1 MGVVR
6 IDDGLEKEIED
17 ILKRDENRFKYPSK
31 TAFLNVIINDRIIAL
46 KKEKKR

>member
-6 IDDGLEKEIED
+6 IDDRLEKEIED

-31 TAFLNVIINDRIIAL
+31 TAFLNMIIYDKMISL
-46 KKEKKR
+46 KKLKK